1 MVIAAKDNQLI
12 LGLGANRDNHP
23 PVELS
28 DEMMSKICNIT
39 FEEADEYLYKI
50 QFTAIM
56 DCLSA
61 LRGLFVSSGI
71 DYYEFDPSC
80 LGLPLVIFFK
90 IVKIS
95 LYIKYVHLN
104 SINFIYE

>member
-28 DEMMSKICNIT
+28 NEMMSKICNIT

-50 QFTAIM
+50 QFTAVM

-61 LRGLFVSSGI
+61 LRDLFVSFSH
-71 DYYEFDPSC
+71 EFDPKY
-80 LGLPLVIFFK
+80 LGLPLVI
-90 IVKIS
+90 
-95 LYIKYVHLN
+95 
-104 SINFIYE
+104 IN